1 MQNIRCPDN
10 DFEGDDYVRMVN
22 ERIAKNRSLIRIT
35 NYNPMSMK
43 QDGRW
48 IDVLKAFKGF
58 QVIGLNGTCTR
69 AKLGQEYVVKSHKN
83 FEVIEW
89 GWASRELSNCKCGV
103 AIALSKNRFPRNCW
117 RQIHCPIKKM
127 AGRLGAV
134 RIKKGNLDV
143 CFIVFMVMLNQKL
156 DQRERLKKSTA
167 KSAMTS
173 LRSSS
178 HHFQRDVRRS
188 Y

>member
-1 MQNIRCPDN
+1 MQNFQCPDN
-10 DFEGDDYVRMVN
+10 DLECDGYVRIAN

-48 IDVLKAFKGF
+48 LDILRAFKDF

-69 AKLGQEYVVKSHKN
+69 AKLGQEYTVKSHKH

-89 GWASRELSNCKCGV
+89 GWLTRELSNCKCGV
-103 AIALSKNRFPRNCW
+103 AIALSKKRFPRNCW

-127 AGRLGAV
+127 AGRMGAV
-134 RIKKGNLDV
+134 RIKKGNLDI
-143 CFIVFMVMLNQKL
+143 CFIVFYAHVEPETGTKERSAENQ
-156 DQRERLKKSTA
+156 QRKV
-167 KSAMTS
+167 
-173 LRSSS
+173 LR
-178 HHFQRDVRRS
+178 RA
-188 Y
+188 